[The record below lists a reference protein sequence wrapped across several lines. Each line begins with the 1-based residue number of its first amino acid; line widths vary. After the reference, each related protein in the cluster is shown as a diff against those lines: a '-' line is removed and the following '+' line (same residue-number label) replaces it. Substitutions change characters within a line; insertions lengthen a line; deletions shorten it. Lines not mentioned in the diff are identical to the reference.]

1 MTWTLE
7 ITKAEGSAFEGTMS
21 FEGASNFV
29 QKPERISG
37 VVRSLRSATATKLI
51 NTRIGPTEAPGSIYG
66 LPDSPDWTVRRQ
78 G

>member
-1 MTWTLE
+1 
-7 ITKAEGSAFEGTMS
+7 MS
-21 FEGASNFV
+21 FEGALNFV

-51 NTRIGPTEAPGSIYG
+51 NTRFGPTEAPGSIYG